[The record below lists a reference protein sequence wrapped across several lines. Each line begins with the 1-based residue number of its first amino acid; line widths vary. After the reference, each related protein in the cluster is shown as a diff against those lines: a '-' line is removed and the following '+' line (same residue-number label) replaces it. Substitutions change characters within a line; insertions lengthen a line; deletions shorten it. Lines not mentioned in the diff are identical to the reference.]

1 MIDGWIIES
10 DNFQDGNFNNFWMRN
25 IIEDNLDELK
35 KKIGEIYIYIY
46 KDCVIFF
53 FYINEI
59 LN

>member
-35 KKIGEIYIYIY
+35 KKIGEIYI
-46 KDCVIFF
+46 
-53 FYINEI
+53 
-59 LN
+59 